1 MNNTSE
7 APLQQVWQ
15 LYDLQN
21 EFILALGKRSW
32 TNKFKEQVRAK
43 VVVMD
48 RLLSKVREHSHGYM
62 GGEDVLQAIEEIQM
76 DVNRRI
82 GDL

>member
-1 MNNTSE
+1 MTNTSD

-32 TNKFKEQVRAK
+32 TKKFKEQVRERAG
-43 VVVMD
+43 VMA
-48 RLLSKVREHSHGYM
+48 RLLSNVREHACGYL
-62 GGEDVLQAIEEIQM
+62 GGEDVFQAIEEIQR
-76 DVNRRI
+76 DVKRRI